1 LFVWLNVG
9 VAFWPLFLF
18 FILASFFLG
27 GGRFAREQA
36 AVQGRALAE
45 VGTALAGAR
54 EEHLTLHK
62 DLLRLKAQVGSGD
75 FTLCKTYVSC

>member
-1 LFVWLNVG
+1 MWRVYLGLSFCFP
-9 VAFWPLFLF
+9 FWPL
-18 FILASFFLG
+18 FFLG

-45 VGTALAGAR
+45 VGAALAGAR

-62 DLLRLKAQVGSGD
+62 DLLRLKAQVGSCNS
-75 FTLCKTYVSC
+75 T